1 MDLKF
6 KYSNIA
12 VFRIVEYK
20 NKKFILD
27 STSIKG
33 KSYFL
38 GWLPK
43 KVTANMVELS
53 PSNDSFEIKSKTR
66 LGTSTVAIMVQP
78 LVGISY
84 RFMKKAFISWGVSQ
98 QIILKL
104 GIFAFSMILS
114 YLMAVWY
121 GKRAKRTFDSRI
133 PQDSKYYR
141 LVFEPKGKRMIDW
154 YITVIANIVCLSFF
168 IGTSNGTE
176 GALLIVNGIISW
188 FGFVFMRMPQI
199 PAYYKTLSL
208 IKIDELSKD
217 KMNED
222 PHVKIE

>member
-12 VFRIVEYK
+12 VFRIVEYN

-66 LGTSTVAIMVQP
+66 LGTSTIAIMVQP

-84 RFMKKAFISWGVSQ
+84 RFMKKAFISWESVN
-98 QIILKL
+98 KL
-104 GIFAFSMILS
+104 S
-114 YLMAVWY
+114 
-121 GKRAKRTFDSRI
+121 
-133 PQDSKYYR
+133 
-141 LVFEPKGKRMIDW
+141 
-154 YITVIANIVCLSFF
+154 
-168 IGTSNGTE
+168 
-176 GALLIVNGIISW
+176 
-188 FGFVFMRMPQI
+188 
-199 PAYYKTLSL
+199 
-208 IKIDELSKD
+208 
-217 KMNED
+217 
-222 PHVKIE
+222 

>member
-1 MDLKF
+1 MVILELKF
-6 KYSNIA
+6 RYSNIA
-12 VFRIVEYK
+12 VFRIVEYN

-43 KVTANMVELS
+43 KVIANMVELS
-53 PSNDSFEIKSKTR
+53 PSNNSFEIKSKTR

-84 RFMKKAFISWGVSQ
+84 RFMKQAFINWGVSQ

-104 GIFAFSMILS
+104 GIFAFSMLLS

-121 GKRAKRTFDSRI
+121 GKRAKLTFDSRI
-133 PQDSKYYR
+133 PKESKSYC
-141 LVFEPKGKRMIDW
+141 LVFEPKGKRMFDW
-154 YITVIANIVCLSFF
+154 YITIIANIVCLSFF
-168 IGTSNGTE
+168 IGTNNGTE

-199 PAYYKTLSL
+199 PEYYKTLVL
-208 IKIDELSKD
+208 NEIKEL
-217 KMNED
+217 
-222 PHVKIE
+222 

>member
-1 MDLKF
+1 MVILELKF
-6 KYSNIA
+6 RYSNIA
-12 VFRIVEYK
+12 VFRIVEYN

-43 KVTANMVELS
+43 KVIANMVELS
-53 PSNDSFEIKSKTR
+53 PSNNSFEIKSKTR

-84 RFMKKAFISWGVSQ
+84 RFMKQAFINWRVSQ

-104 GIFAFSMILS
+104 GIFAFSMLLS

-121 GKRAKRTFDSRI
+121 GKRAKLTFDSRI
-133 PQDSKYYR
+133 PKESKSYC
-141 LVFEPKGKRMIDW
+141 LVFEPKGKRMFDW
-154 YITVIANIVCLSFF
+154 YITIIANIVCLSFF
-168 IGTSNGTE
+168 IGTNNGTE

-199 PAYYKTLSL
+199 PEYYKTLVL
-208 IKIDELSKD
+208 NEIKEL
-217 KMNED
+217 
-222 PHVKIE
+222 

>member
-1 MDLKF
+1 MVILELKF

-12 VFRIVEYK
+12 VFRIVEYN

-33 KSYFL
+33 KSYSL
-38 GWLPK
+38 GWLRK
-43 KVTANMVELS
+43 KVPAKMVELS
-53 PSNDSFEIKSKTR
+53 PSINSFEIKSKTR

-84 RFMKKAFISWGVSQ
+84 RFMKQAFINWGVSQ

-104 GIFAFSMILS
+104 GIFAFSMLLS

-121 GKRAKRTFDSRI
+121 GKSAKRTFDSRI
-133 PQDSKYYR
+133 PKESKSYC
-141 LVFEPKGKRMIDW
+141 LVFEPKGKRMFDW
-154 YITVIANIVCLSFF
+154 YITIIANIVCLSFF
-168 IGTSNGTE
+168 IGTNNGTE

-199 PAYYKTLSL
+199 PEYYKTLVL
-208 IKIDELSKD
+208 NEIKEL
-217 KMNED
+217 
-222 PHVKIE
+222 

>member
-1 MDLKF
+1 MELKF
-6 KYSNIA
+6 RYSNIA
-12 VFRIVEYK
+12 VFRIVEYN

-43 KVTANMVELS
+43 KVIANMVELS
-53 PSNDSFEIKSKTR
+53 PSNNSFEIKSKTR

-84 RFMKKAFISWGVSQ
+84 RFMKQVFINWGVSQ

-104 GIFAFSMILS
+104 GIFAFSMLLS

-121 GKRAKRTFDSRI
+121 GKRAKLTFDSRI
-133 PQDSKYYR
+133 PKESKSYC
-141 LVFEPKGKRMIDW
+141 LVFEPKGKRMFDW
-154 YITVIANIVCLSFF
+154 YITIIANIVCLSFF
-168 IGTSNGTE
+168 IGTNNGTE

-199 PAYYKTLSL
+199 PEYYKTLVL
-208 IKIDELSKD
+208 NEIKEL
-217 KMNED
+217 
-222 PHVKIE
+222 

>member
-1 MDLKF
+1 VVILELKF
-6 KYSNIA
+6 RYSNIA
-12 VFRIVEYK
+12 VFRIVEYN

-43 KVTANMVELS
+43 KVIANMVELS
-53 PSNDSFEIKSKTR
+53 PSNNSFEIKSKTR

-84 RFMKKAFISWGVSQ
+84 RFMKQAFINWGVSQ

-104 GIFAFSMILS
+104 GIFAFSMLLS

-121 GKRAKRTFDSRI
+121 GKRAKLTFDSRI
-133 PQDSKYYR
+133 PKESKSYC
-141 LVFEPKGKRMIDW
+141 LVFEPKGKRMFDW
-154 YITVIANIVCLSFF
+154 YITIIANIVCLSFF
-168 IGTSNGTE
+168 IGTNNGTE

-199 PAYYKTLSL
+199 PEYYKTLVL
-208 IKIDELSKD
+208 NEIKEL
-217 KMNED
+217 
-222 PHVKIE
+222 

>member
-1 MDLKF
+1 MVILELKF

-12 VFRIVEYK
+12 VFRIVEYN

-78 LVGISY
+78 LVVISY
-84 RFMKKAFISWGVSQ
+84 GFMKQAFINWGVSQ

-104 GIFAFSMILS
+104 GIFAFSMLLS

-121 GKRAKRTFDSRI
+121 GKSAKRTFDSRI
-133 PQDSKYYR
+133 PKESKSYC
-141 LVFEPKGKRMIDW
+141 LVFGPKGKRMFDW
-154 YITVIANIVCLSFF
+154 YITIIANIVCLSFF
-168 IGTSNGTE
+168 IGTNNGTE

-199 PAYYKTLSL
+199 PEYYKTLVL
-208 IKIDELSKD
+208 NEIKEL
-217 KMNED
+217 
-222 PHVKIE
+222 

>member
-1 MDLKF
+1 MELKF
-6 KYSNIA
+6 RYSNIA
-12 VFRIVEYK
+12 VFRIVEYN

-43 KVTANMVELS
+43 KVIANMVELS
-53 PSNDSFEIKSKTR
+53 PSNNSFEIKSKTR

-84 RFMKKAFISWGVSQ
+84 RFMKQAFINWGVSQ

-104 GIFAFSMILS
+104 GIFAFSMLLS

-121 GKRAKRTFDSRI
+121 GKRAKLTFDSRI
-133 PQDSKYYR
+133 PKESKSYC
-141 LVFEPKGKRMIDW
+141 LVFEPKGKRMFDW
-154 YITVIANIVCLSFF
+154 YITIIANIVCLSFF
-168 IGTSNGTE
+168 IGTNNGTE

-199 PAYYKTLSL
+199 PEYYKTLVL
-208 IKIDELSKD
+208 NEIKEL
-217 KMNED
+217 
-222 PHVKIE
+222 

>member
-1 MDLKF
+1 M
-6 KYSNIA
+6 
-12 VFRIVEYK
+12 
-20 NKKFILD
+20 
-27 STSIKG
+27 
-33 KSYFL
+33 

-84 RFMKKAFISWGVSQ
+84 RFMKQAFINWGVSQ

-104 GIFAFSMILS
+104 GIFAFSMLLS

-121 GKRAKRTFDSRI
+121 GKSAKRTFDSRI
-133 PQDSKYYR
+133 PKESKSYC
-141 LVFEPKGKRMIDW
+141 LVFEPKGKRMFDW
-154 YITVIANIVCLSFF
+154 YITIIANIVCLSFF
-168 IGTSNGTE
+168 IGTNNGTE

-199 PAYYKTLSL
+199 PEYYKTLVL
-208 IKIDELSKD
+208 NEIKEL
-217 KMNED
+217 
-222 PHVKIE
+222 

>member
-1 MDLKF
+1 MVILELKF
-6 KYSNIA
+6 RYSNIA
-12 VFRIVEYK
+12 VFRIVEYN
-20 NKKFILD
+20 NKKFNLD

-43 KVTANMVELS
+43 KVIANMVELS
-53 PSNDSFEIKSKTR
+53 PSNNSFEIKSKTR

-84 RFMKKAFISWGVSQ
+84 RFMKQAFINWGVSQ

-104 GIFAFSMILS
+104 GIFAFSMLLS

-121 GKRAKRTFDSRI
+121 GKRAKLTFDSRI
-133 PQDSKYYR
+133 PKESKSYC
-141 LVFEPKGKRMIDW
+141 LVFEPKGKRMFDW
-154 YITVIANIVCLSFF
+154 YITIIANIVCLSFF
-168 IGTSNGTE
+168 IGTNNGTE

-199 PAYYKTLSL
+199 PEYYKTLVL
-208 IKIDELSKD
+208 NEIKEL
-217 KMNED
+217 
-222 PHVKIE
+222 

>member
-1 MDLKF
+1 MVILELKF
-6 KYSNIA
+6 RYSNIA
-12 VFRIVEYK
+12 VFRIVEYN

-43 KVTANMVELS
+43 KVIANMVELS

-84 RFMKKAFISWGVSQ
+84 RFMKQVFINWGVSQ

-104 GIFAFSMILS
+104 GIFAFSMLLS

-121 GKRAKRTFDSRI
+121 GKRAKLTFDSRI
-133 PQDSKYYR
+133 PKESKSYC
-141 LVFEPKGKRMIDW
+141 LVFEPKGKRMFDW
-154 YITVIANIVCLSFF
+154 YITIIANIVCLSFF
-168 IGTSNGTE
+168 IGTNNGTE

-199 PAYYKTLSL
+199 PEYYKTLVL
-208 IKIDELSKD
+208 NEIKEL
-217 KMNED
+217 
-222 PHVKIE
+222 

>member
-1 MDLKF
+1 MVILELKF
-6 KYSNIA
+6 RYSNIA
-12 VFRIVEYK
+12 VFRIVEYN

-43 KVTANMVELS
+43 KVIANMVELS
-53 PSNDSFEIKSKTR
+53 PSNNSFEIKSKTR

-84 RFMKKAFISWGVSQ
+84 RFMKQVFINWGVSQ

-104 GIFAFSMILS
+104 GIFAFSMLLS

-121 GKRAKRTFDSRI
+121 GKRAKLTFDSRI
-133 PQDSKYYR
+133 PKESKSYC
-141 LVFEPKGKRMIDW
+141 LVFEPKGKRMFDW
-154 YITVIANIVCLSFF
+154 YITIIANIVCLSFF
-168 IGTSNGTE
+168 IGTNNGTE

-199 PAYYKTLSL
+199 PEYYKTLVL
-208 IKIDELSKD
+208 NEIKEL
-217 KMNED
+217 
-222 PHVKIE
+222 